1 MMGKKY
7 MAVLAAMVVAVLGI
21 YGFVGTGSSPENYPK
36 DKDVTVII
44 PKSPGGGTD
53 IAARGLLQY
62 LRAEVDGA
70 NFVATNKPE
79 GGGVTG
85 MVTTSDAKADGYT
98 LGMVTVELAMYP
110 HQGKCP
116 ITYEEFAPIC
126 APIASP
132 AALIVPE
139 DAPYKTVQ
147 EFVDYCKAHPGE
159 VQIGNSGTGAIWHVA
174 AVAFEKEF
182 DVTLRHIPY
191 PNGTS
196 DIAAALAGG
205 HIDATLADPS
215 GFKSQVS
222 AGNLKIL
229 GVMSEA
235 RMQLYPDVPTF
246 KELGYDMTIR
256 AWAALVVP
264 KDTPKEIL
272 AVLRDSAS
280 ELYEN
285 QEYIDYFLNQGIEPV
300 NIVGDDCYQMMKE
313 DHEMYRELLAT
324 MNLE

>member
-1 MMGKKY
+1 MMAKKY
-7 MAVLAAMVVAVLGI
+7 VTVLTVAAVLILGI
-21 YGFVGTGSSPENYPK
+21 YSFGGSGGSLENYPK
-36 DKDVTVII
+36 DGDVTVII

-53 IAARGLLQY
+53 IAARGLLQF
-62 LRAEVDGA
+62 LRGEIEGA

-85 MVTTSDAKADGYT
+85 MITTADAKSDGYT

-132 AALIVPE
+132 AALIVAAE
-139 DAPYKTVQ
+139 APYNTVE
-147 EFVDYCKAHPGE
+147 EFVSYCKAHPGE
-159 VQIGNSGTGAIWHVA
+159 VQVGNSGIGAIWHVA

-182 DVTLRHIPY
+182 KVVFRHIPY

-205 HIDATLADPS
+205 HIDATLADPA
-215 GFKSQVS
+215 GFKSQVT
-222 AGNLKIL
+222 AGNLKVL
-229 GVMSEA
+229 GVMADS
-235 RMQLYPDVPTF
+235 RMKLYPDVPTF
-246 KELGYDMTIR
+246 KELGYNMTIR
-256 AWAALVVP
+256 AWAALVAP
-264 KDTPKEIL
+264 KDTPEEIL
-272 AVLRDSAS
+272 AVLRNGAS
-280 ELYEN
+280 HLFEN

-300 NIVGDDCYQMMKE
+300 NIVGEDCYRMMEE
-313 DHEMYRELLAT
+313 DHAMYGELLAD
-324 MNLE
+324 MELE